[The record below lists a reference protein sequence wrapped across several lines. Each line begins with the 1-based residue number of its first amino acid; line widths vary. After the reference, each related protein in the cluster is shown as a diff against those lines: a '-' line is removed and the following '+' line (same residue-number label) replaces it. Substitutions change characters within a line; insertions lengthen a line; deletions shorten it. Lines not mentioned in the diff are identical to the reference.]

1 MNFKEFIKD
10 YRVILLIV
18 LLVGSIGAISTLGI
32 QQGLDL
38 KGGSLIQ
45 LQLAQPVDSATMS
58 KVTNVLDKRL
68 NAFGVSDVQVRASGN
83 QSVIVEIA
91 GVQPQDV
98 AKVVGTPGV
107 FVATI
112 NNQTALNG
120 TDITTVKPYQV
131 TGNTWEVPFTVTL
144 SGAQTFAKLA
154 DGKAGT
160 PVNMYLD
167 GNLVSSPQIG
177 ADLANGV
184 PSTDVQVSGTEN
196 SSAQAQAQAK
206 SIEVVLESGALPV
219 SVSIVGISS
228 VSADLGSQFKT
239 GALVA
244 GFLALLVIAIIIFI
258 RYRNPVLVIPIMIT
272 SIAELI
278 LILGVASVTHWN
290 IDLAAIAGIIAA
302 IGTGVDDQIIITDE
316 VLKKGIQTKRTRTA
330 LKFKINNAFFI
341 IYASAATLIAAMLPL
356 AYVGFSRGAT
366 GIGLLSGF
374 AFTTVVGVL
383 IGIFI
388 TRPVY
393 AKFIVLLLGKDKKE
407 DKQEQESVRKRR
419 PGKQPKKGKKG
430 KGKKGRK
437 Q

>member
-18 LLVGSIGAISTLGI
+18 LLVASIGAISTLGI

-38 KGGSLIQ
+38 KGGSEIQ
-45 LQLAQPVDSATMS
+45 LQLAQPVDTGTMD

-68 NAFGVSDVQVRASGN
+68 NAFGVTDVQVRASGN

-112 NNQTALNG
+112 DNQTALNG

-167 GNLVSSPQIG
+167 GNLVSSPEIG

-206 SIEVVLESGALPV
+206 NIQVVLESGALPV
-219 SVSIVGISS
+219 SVSIVGINS

-239 GALVA
+239 GALIA

-258 RYRNPVLVIPIMIT
+258 RYRTPVLVLPIMIT

-278 LILGVASVTHWN
+278 LILGVASVTRWN

-316 VLKKGIQTKRTRTA
+316 VLKKGIQTKRTITA

-341 IYASAATLIAAMLPL
+341 IFASAATLIAAMLPL

-407 DKQEQESVRKRR
+407 DKSEEAPVREKR